1 MWALWKI
8 LALSCALYLRM
19 AMLLGSAIALAT
31 MVIPSP
37 IERLRPM
44 IPTRLDGF
52 LKQWDEQAIQWLP
65 MIAIGA
71 CCVVLAVVLSDIRSR
86 GNRDA
91 SSSKVAALERELA
104 ALTRRMAQMESALA
118 ILPGNSTEGSAHHVW
133 P

>member
-31 MVIPSP
+31 MVIPSS
-37 IERLRPM
+37 IGRLRPM
-44 IPTRLDGF
+44 IPTGLDSF
-52 LKQWDEQAIQWLP
+52 LKQWDQLTIQWLP

-71 CCVVLAVVLSDIRSR
+71 CCVVLAVVLSDMRGR

-104 ALTRRMAQMESALA
+104 ALKKRMAQMESARA
-118 ILPGNSTEGSAHHVW
+118 ILPGNSIEGSSNHVW